1 MAELTMDEAKG
12 KFASKGV
19 ANAGLALGIIGT
31 ALGALNGGGSILGGG
46 SSAVTNAV
54 DKDLFWLQNVGIQKS
69 IGDTNV
75 AIQKGDYETY
85 ITLGK
90 DVNANAVAIAQIQ
103 ASLPYMMQLAA
114 ERAERYAENK
124 VNRVEKDLAVS
135 NLVIQR
141 QLDQKVNGVV
151 GLPWSSIISGIP
163 TMPSYTIDVVKASDS
178 TSTTTTAN
186 P

>member
-1 MAELTMDEAKG
+1 
-12 KFASKGV
+12 
-19 ANAGLALGIIGT
+19 
-31 ALGALNGGGSILGGG
+31 
-46 SSAVTNAV
+46 
-54 DKDLFWLQNVGIQKS
+54 
-69 IGDTNV
+69 
-75 AIQKGDYETY
+75 
-85 ITLGK
+85 
-90 DVNANAVAIAQIQ
+90 
-103 ASLPYMMQLAA
+103 MMQLAA

-178 TSTTTTAN
+178 TSTTTTTTN